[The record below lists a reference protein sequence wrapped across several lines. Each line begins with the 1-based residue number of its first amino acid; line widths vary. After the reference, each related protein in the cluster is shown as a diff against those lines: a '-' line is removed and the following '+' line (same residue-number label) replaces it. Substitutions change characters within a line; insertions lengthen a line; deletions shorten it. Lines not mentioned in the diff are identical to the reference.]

1 MPASADN
8 VSTQNESEKSQKLL
22 TVEDILDEAL
32 AESADHNESSG
43 SDSNKYQKRLQVL
56 LYDQLRIFRDTIK
69 KNKKV
74 TNLLKMDPDFEKDQF
89 TEQQIGI
96 RNQVFEM
103 IDLNQSMDQVVII
116 HCNKVI
122 PSRQSS
128 TTNYRGSNLRG
139 ISRNGRNNW

>member
-8 VSTQNESEKSQKLL
+8 VSTQNESEKSQKLP

-32 AESADHNESSG
+32 AESADQNESSG

-96 RNQVFEM
+96 RN
-103 IDLNQSMDQVVII
+103 
-116 HCNKVI
+116 
-122 PSRQSS
+122 
-128 TTNYRGSNLRG
+128 
-139 ISRNGRNNW
+139 

>member
-1 MPASADN
+1 MPVSADN
-8 VSTQNESEKSQKLL
+8 VSSHNESEKSQRLQ

-32 AESADHNESSG
+32 AESNDESESSG
-43 SDSNKYQKRLQVL
+43 SNSNKYQKRLQVL

-103 IDLNQSMDQVVII
+103 IDLNQSMD
-116 HCNKVI
+116 
-122 PSRQSS
+122 
-128 TTNYRGSNLRG
+128 
-139 ISRNGRNNW
+139 